1 MGTTSSLL
9 RGGGWWNEDDVYRV
23 PSDQPPVDPAR
34 IQRARLELDRA
45 LGPSKLLFSSESC
58 ERFATDESEADG
70 RVPEIVVLAQDPE
83 DVRATLEVA
92 SRCRVPVTPRAAG
105 TGRTGGAVPLCG
117 GIVLVTLGM
126 KQIKEVDVA
135 DQVAVV
141 EPGVVLRD
149 LHAAVEAEGLFYPPD
164 PNSLD
169 QCAIGGNIAENA
181 GGPRVV
187 KYGSTRDYVLGL
199 DLCLMGGQS
208 LRTGRRTVKGV
219 AGYDVTSLVVGS
231 EGTLGVVTEA
241 TLRLIPK
248 PALVQTALAYFAH
261 TRAAAEA
268 VQRMARCAVVPRCA
282 ELVDAAALQAIRSQG
297 VGIDTRAG
305 AMLLVEVDGDE
316 QGCDRDLQRV
326 GDACNDA
333 GAVQVLV
340 AQDASQRDRLWAAR
354 RELSPAIRRLA
365 RNKLAED
372 VVVPRSKIGDLVGM
386 VESISARLGV
396 RMLTYGHAGDGNLH
410 VNFLWD
416 DEDSE
421 PSVQLAMDELMR
433 GVLSLRGTITGE
445 HGVGVLKRKYL
456 AWEQSAGLIDLQR
469 GLKMRFDP
477 EGLLNPGKV
486 FP

>member
-1 MGTTSSLL
+1 M
-9 RGGGWWNEDDVYRV
+9 YRI
-23 PSDQPPVDPAR
+23 PSDHPPVDPAR
-34 IQRARLELDRA
+34 IQCARSELDRS
-45 LGPSKLLFSSESC
+45 LGPSKLLFSKESC

-70 RVPEIVVLAQDPE
+70 RVPEIVVLAETPE
-83 DVRATLEVA
+83 DVQATLEVA

-126 KQIKEVDVA
+126 NRIKEIDVA

-169 QCAIGGNIAENA
+169 HCAIGGNIAENA

-248 PALVQTALAYFAH
+248 PASVQTALAYFAH
-261 TRAAAEA
+261 ARAAAEA
-268 VQRMARCAVVPRCA
+268 VQAMARCAVVPRCA

-297 VGIDTRAG
+297 VAIDTRAG

-316 QGCDRDLQRV
+316 QGCERDLQRV
-326 GDACNDA
+326 GDACTDA
-333 GAVQVLV
+333 GALQVLV

-365 RNKLAED
+365 KNKLAED
-372 VVVPRSKIGDLVGM
+372 VVVPRSRIGDLVGM
-386 VESISARLGV
+386 VASISGRWGV

-416 DEDSE
+416 DEDSV
-421 PSVQLAMDELMR
+421 PAVQLAMDELMR

-469 GLKMRFDP
+469 GLKKRFDP
-477 EGLLNPGKV
+477 DGLLNPGKV